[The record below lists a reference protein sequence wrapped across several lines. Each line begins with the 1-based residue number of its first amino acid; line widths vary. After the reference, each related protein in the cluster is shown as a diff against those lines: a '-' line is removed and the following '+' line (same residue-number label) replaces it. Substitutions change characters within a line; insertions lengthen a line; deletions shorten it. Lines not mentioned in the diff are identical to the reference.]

1 MIDNIDILPIYEAV
15 FLEKDNV
22 PGGTTLPCQ
31 MTVVDKNENLKG
43 VYIVK
48 VFGQRHIEQ
57 YNPTNK
63 EIIAN
68 ILAQAFEIKV
78 PSLALVEV
86 PLFIIEEMKQNPV
99 YGKSELKAGYY
110 YGCAYIENTA
120 SYEAGLETNTYETW
134 ELATI
139 FAFDVLIRNFDRRTQ
154 KPNILFKEQEFI
166 LIDHDLAL
174 DLTKDYAWYKSN
186 QTYQK
191 VVKGVKGEHIFLK
204 HLKAVHEV
212 EKITF
217 DDFIMDLRGLDFKE
231 LDKAQKVL
239 EMLDMDTSDFEVIKE
254 YLKSIQADSTN
265 FQQLLIALIQT

>member
-1 MIDNIDILPIYEAV
+1 MIDETSTLPIYEAV
-15 FLEKDNV
+15 FLEKDNI

-31 MTVVDKNENLKG
+31 MTVVNQNNHLKG

-68 ILAQAFEIKV
+68 VLAQAFEIRV
-78 PSLALVEV
+78 PNLALIQV
-86 PLFIIEEMKQNPV
+86 PLFIIEEMKQNPA
-99 YGKSELKAGYY
+99 YEKPELKAGYY

-120 SYEAGLETNTYETW
+120 SYQAGLVTNTYETW

-139 FAFDVLIRNFDRRTQ
+139 FAFDVLIRNFDRRTK
-154 KPNILFKEQEFI
+154 KPNILFKEEEFI

-174 DLTKDYAWYKSN
+174 DITKDYTWYKSN

-204 HLKAVHEV
+204 HLKAIHEI

-217 DDFIMDLRGLDFKE
+217 DDFITDLRDLDFKK
-231 LDKAQKVL
+231 LDEIQKIL
-239 EMLDMDTSDFEVIKE
+239 ETLNMNTSDFEPIKE
-254 YLKSIQADSTN
+254 YLKSIQADSVN
-265 FQQLLIALIQT
+265 FQQLLIRLIQT